1 MEKSEEW
8 SRTEGGMDENHFVK
22 VFDVLD
28 SGFKDWRFSAF
39 GLIFVAIGV
48 FLFFAPR
55 ILKATGIPFMDFKSK
70 TSWLYRY
77 FFLGFAILWTV
88 AAFLGTFTSYLRHRA
103 LVRNNKCKV
112 VEGPVENFVPM
123 PVTGHSDESFSVAG
137 VPFKYSDYSVTDAFN
152 NTASHGGPIDQ
163 NSYVRIC
170 YDPKGNA
177 ILRLEISDFSG
188 PIRNYAKTELFPDA
202 GSQQKS
208 NDGNETGVTPVIP
221 WYGNLVF
228 ILFLLD
234 IVATQNLYLP
244 YIRTFFRIRSA
255 PVDNQ
260 PVPLTLAANTKIKLR
275 NTTVY
280 WDRANQTIWLL
291 PRGFNRWRLQLMVA
305 RLNSEHETI
314 TSQEICFSSGMPVIL
329 ALFFWTAYRLFS
341 QAIPAHAAGPS
352 AAEFVGIL
360 VIVSIVRG
368 FIRLRRDGGRMELL
382 VKDALSEL
390 H

>member
-1 MEKSEEW
+1 
-8 SRTEGGMDENHFVK
+8 MDQNHFVK

-28 SGFKDWRFSAF
+28 SGFKDWQFSAF

-48 FLFFAPR
+48 FIFFAPR
-55 ILKATGIPFMDFKSK
+55 ILKTTGIPFMDFKSK
-70 TSWLYRY
+70 SSWLFRY

-103 LVRNNKCKV
+103 LVRDNKCKV

-137 VPFKYSDYSVTDAFN
+137 VPFKYSDYLVSDGFN

-170 YDPKGNA
+170 YDPKSNA
-177 ILRLEISDFSG
+177 ILRLEIRDFKG
-188 PIRNYAKTELFPDA
+188 PIGNYAKTELFPDTS
-202 GSQQKS
+202 SQQKS
-208 NDGNETGVTPVIP
+208 NDIDKTRIQPFP
-221 WYGNLVF
+221 WYGNLFF
-228 ILFLLD
+228 ILYLLD
-234 IVATQNLYLP
+234 LVATQNLYLP

-255 PVDNQ
+255 PVDSQ
-260 PVPLTLAANTKIKLR
+260 PVPLTLAADTKIKLH
-275 NTTVY
+275 NSTIY

-314 TSQEICFSSGMPVIL
+314 TSQEICFSSGMPVVL
-329 ALFFWTAYRLFS
+329 ALFCWTAYRFFS
-341 QAIPAHAAGPS
+341 QAMPANSGGPS
-352 AAEFVGIL
+352 AAQFVGIFVL
-360 VIVSIVRG
+360 VSIIGG
-368 FIRLRRDGGRMELL
+368 FIRLYRDGGRMELL